1 MYAGCGFAKREDAGG
16 ERHYAGAVTLPWH
29 VPVMQAPIGPATT
42 PELVTAVSS
51 VGALGTLAASWTDP
65 QTLRQQLQLIRSSVG
80 SRFCVNLV
88 LHFDQEERLDV
99 VLGGGAGFVSF
110 SWGVDRE
117 LIERAHGAGAVVIV
131 QIADLPAAREA
142 ADAGADILI
151 AQGVEAGGHVQG
163 TTPLSQLLSEMRPV
177 LDLPIIAAGGIAD
190 GASVRAAV
198 NAGADGVACGTAFLA
213 STEASVHP
221 DYVERLLRA
230 TAADTVLT
238 TAFDI
243 GWPDAPHRVL
253 RNETLAAWES
263 AGRPA
268 AGSRPGEGDVIAT
281 RAGRPVVRYS
291 DAQPTTDTKGDIGSM
306 ALYAGTSVDSVRRRA
321 SAAEI
326 ARRIA
331 RGISDL

>member
-1 MYAGCGFAKREDAGG
+1 
-16 ERHYAGAVTLPWH
+16 
-29 VPVMQAPIGPATT
+29 MQAPIGPATT
-42 PELVTAVSS
+42 AELVTAVSD

-65 QTLRQQLQLIRSSVG
+65 QALRQQLQLIRSSVG
-80 SRFCVNLV
+80 RRFCVNLV
-88 LHFDQEERLDV
+88 LDFDQEERLDV
-99 VLGGGAGFVSF
+99 VLGEGAGFVSF
-110 SWGVDRE
+110 SWGVDRD
-117 LIERAHGAGAVVIV
+117 LIERAKRAGVVVLV
-131 QIADLPAAREA
+131 QVGDVPAAREA

-163 TTPLSQLLSEMRPV
+163 TTRLTELLRELRPV

-190 GASVRAAV
+190 GASALAAV
-198 NAGADGVACGTAFLA
+198 NAGANGVACGTAFLA
-213 STEASVHP
+213 STEANVHP
-221 DYVERLLRA
+221 DYLERLLSA

-253 RNETLAAWES
+253 RNQTLAMWES
-263 AGRPA
+263 AGNPA

-291 DAQPTTDTKGDIGSM
+291 DAQPTTDTEGEIGSM
-306 ALYAGTSVDSVRRRA
+306 ALYAGTSVDSLRGGV

-326 ARRIA
+326 V
-331 RGISDL
+331 RGIAADISSQRVSPLPNPEN

>member
-1 MYAGCGFAKREDAGG
+1 
-16 ERHYAGAVTLPWH
+16 
-29 VPVMQAPIGPATT
+29 MQAPIGPATT
-42 PELVTAVSS
+42 VDLVATASR

-65 QTLRQQLQLIRSSVG
+65 QTLRHQLQLIRSTVG
-80 SRFCVNLV
+80 TQFCVNLV
-88 LHFDQEERLDV
+88 LDFDQEERLDV
-99 VLGGGAGFVSF
+99 VLDGGAGFVSF

-117 LIERAHGAGAVVIV
+117 LIARAKQAGVVV
-131 QIADLPAAREA
+131 LAQVGDLPAAREA

-163 TTPLSQLLSEMRPV
+163 TTRLSELLSEMQLV
-177 LDLPIIAAGGIAD
+177 LELPILAAGGIAD
-190 GASVRAAV
+190 GASARAAID
-198 NAGADGVACGTAFLA
+198 AGARGVACGTAFLA
-213 STEASVHP
+213 STEANVHP
-221 DYVERLLRA
+221 DYFERLLGA

-268 AGSRPGEGDVIAT
+268 TRSRPGEGDVVAT

-291 DAQPTTDTKGDIGSM
+291 DAQPTTDTEGDIGSM

-326 ARRIA
+326 ARDIA
-331 RGISDL
+331 IGISDV